1 MFDPHEP
8 DDDGD
13 EDPFALHKRLADAVA
28 AMLCAALLPN
38 SDDQAGHE
46 ADIALAGDLVMLRL
60 LQHNHAPN
68 EIRPAMQAIA
78 AHCDHLA
85 EMFIHAA
92 RANGVEVD
100 RGIRFEVS
108 HTDYSKER
116 RQ

>member
-68 EIRPAMQAIA
+68 EIRQAMMAIA

-116 RQ
+116 PQ